1 MTAGVLSIRAR
12 GAGKVRREC
21 EARLSALVAEGTLKA
36 YSMEPATVTYLDGTS
51 ERVERATVGGLVDH
65 GLAWLDDFAPA
76 DFVPALD
83 YSDLPECV
91 REWLDGL
98 AHEPKR
104 RWAADYCRAVLTG
117 APEPEVTPGHYTEKA
132 KRRADRLFFSGEGD
146 MTGTLNDMGGK

>member
-1 MTAGVLSIRAR
+1 MTAATLEIRAQS
-12 GAGKVRREC
+12 AGMLKREC
-21 EARLSALVAEGTLKA
+21 AARLDALVSEGTLRW
-36 YSMEPATVTYLDGTS
+36 YRVDDGGTVVQFVNETGEQV
-51 ERVERATVGGLVDH
+51 ERVTIGGIRDY
-65 GLAWLDDFAPA
+65 GLAWLDDFAPV
-76 DFVPALD
+76 DFVPELD

-117 APEPEVTPGHYTEKA
+117 APEPEVTAGHYSEKA

-146 MTGTLNDMGGK
+146 MTPAGLS